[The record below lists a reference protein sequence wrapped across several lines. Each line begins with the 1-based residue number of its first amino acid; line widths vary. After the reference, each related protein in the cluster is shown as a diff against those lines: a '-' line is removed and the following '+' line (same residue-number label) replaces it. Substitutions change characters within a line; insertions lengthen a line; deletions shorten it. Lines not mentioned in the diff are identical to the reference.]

1 MIIHDTPVLL
11 NCAFN
16 HFIAILAI
24 NPHRPTHYSLIIPMQ
39 ESKSDCQFPISYL
52 FLFLPLSLLF
62 RPFLLL
68 FLPLLPPLF
77 LHYATK
83 RLLLLKQT
91 TICSSSPYS
100 FLTLYRSTHTQTER
114 HSELQHLQRRHVYP
128 LCHPL
133 LPTLNCHFASK
144 TEASH
149 LGFEFTQLLHIL
161 QNETTI
167 PSLLSFKGTQSNSH
181 RLYVGQISQEE
192 LNALCEA
199 RLANR
204 QVIQRV

>member
-1 MIIHDTPVLL
+1 MIIHEPVVLL
-11 NCAFN
+11 RYAFN
-16 HFIAILAI
+16 HFIALLAI
-24 NPHRPTHYSLIIPMQ
+24 HPNRPTYYSFIIPLLF
-39 ESKSDCQFPISYL
+39 SKSDCQFPISYL

-62 RPFLLL
+62 RPLLLL
-68 FLPLLPPLF
+68 FLSPFPPLF

-91 TICSSSPYS
+91 TICSSSPHL
-100 FLTLYRSTHTQTER
+100 FLTLYRSTHAQTER
-114 HSELQHLQRRHVYP
+114 HSELQHLQRRYVYP

-161 QNETTI
+161 QDETTI
-167 PSLLSFKGTQSNSH
+167 PSLLSFKGTQPNSH
-181 RLYVGQISQEE
+181 SLQVGQIRQEE
-192 LNALCEA
+192 LNAFCEA
-199 RLANR
+199 
-204 QVIQRV
+204 